1 MKNIYTVTQVNGYIK
16 RMFSEDYALNNIM
29 VKGELSNCKYHSSG
43 HIYFTLKDAGAVM
56 SGVMFLGNQKNGLKF
71 RLREGLKVVVNGSIN
86 IYERDGKY
94 QIYAK
99 EITLD
104 GEGDLYREF
113 ERLKQE
119 LEEMGMFSSQY
130 KKPVPKYIKNAGI
143 VTAATG
149 AAIQDICN
157 IAKRRNP
164 YVQLYLYSAKVQG
177 EGSALSVADGIR
189 TLDTMNLDVIIVGR
203 GGGSIEDLWSFNTE
217 EVARAI
223 FYCNTPVISAV
234 GHETDTT
241 IADFVADM
249 RAPTPSA
256 AAELAIFDI
265 REVLSDIADIE
276 NRLYKYLCANFDYK
290 KNIYEKAYLR
300 LEHKNPE
307 TVINNKFQELDY
319 IKERMQ
325 LILKRRLSEDE
336 RVFSI
341 LCERLNGLSPL
352 NKLGKGYG
360 FVTDNNKKPVLNI
373 DGIKNGDNINIRIPD
388 GRISAVVENI
398 ENLRTGEK

>member
-43 HIYFTLKDAGAVM
+43 HIYFTLKDAGAVL

-71 RLREGLKVVVNGSIN
+71 RLKEGLKVVVNGSIN

-113 ERLKQE
+113 ERLKRE

-130 KKPVPKYIKNAGI
+130 KKSVPKYVKSVGI

-189 TLDTMNLDVIIVGR
+189 ALDSMNPDVIIVGR

-265 REVLSDIADIE
+265 REVLSYIADFE
-276 NRLYKYLCANFDYK
+276 NRLYKYLCADFDYK
-290 KNIYEKAYLR
+290 KNIYEKLSLR

-307 TVINNKFQELDY
+307 NVINNKFQELDY

-336 RVFSI
+336 REFSI

-373 DGIKNGDNINIRIPD
+373 DDIKNGDNISIRIPD